1 MSSEDQDLREA
12 LVAFPGIRRIS
23 ATREQLRTTLLA
35 SDGTM
40 TLRGRIWKIKSKP
53 QGAGIYEVW
62 LEEWVRPGETDDRH

>member
-1 MSSEDQDLREA
+1 MKMGSEDQDLRDILA
-12 LVAFPGIRRIS
+12 AFPGIRRIS

-40 TLRGRIWKIKSKP
+40 TLRGQIWSIKSKP

-62 LEEWVRPGETDDRH
+62 LEKREF

>member
-1 MSSEDQDLREA
+1 MNSEDQDLREI
-12 LVAFPGIRRIS
+12 LTAFPGIRRIS

-40 TLRGRIWKIKSKP
+40 FLRGRIWKIKSKP

-62 LEEWVRPGETDDRH
+62 LEEREF

>member
-1 MSSEDQDLREA
+1 MNEDQNDLREI

-23 ATREQLRTTLLA
+23 ATRKQLRATLLA

-40 TLRGRIWKIKSKP
+40 LLRGRIWKIKSKP

-62 LEEWVRPGETDDRH
+62 LEEKES